1 MKGICGRCAMDMGKV
16 STHEQEGK
24 HYWNHGNCK
33 ECHYLG
39 FYDSIRIKY
48 SKLDVY

>member
-24 HYWNHGNCK
+24 HYVK
-33 ECHYLG
+33 
-39 FYDSIRIKY
+39 FYCLKCTNE
-48 SKLDVY
+48 VVVVG